1 MAAEGRVL
9 IVGAGPVGLVCALSL
24 ARAGVPVRVLEAGA
38 ELPRDLRAST
48 FHPPTLDMLDRLGLA
63 ASLIASGLV
72 TPTWQIRLHAT
83 HEKAEFDLSVLA
95 DETAHPYRLQCEQ
108 DRLTA
113 LALDALR
120 AEPLAEMWFGT
131 TVESVEQ
138 DGDGVTVLAR
148 RDGER
153 TALRCPWLVG
163 ADGARS
169 VVRRAVGLDFSGETY
184 PETTILATTR
194 FPFEEHLPGL
204 SNVNYVWA
212 PGGTFSLLRLPGFW
226 RCSLH
231 TAEGES
237 VEAVLTP
244 EGVER
249 KLQAIVPRPTPYE
262 VLEVRPYRIHQRVVE
277 TYRVGRVLLAGDAA
291 HLNSPSGGMGMNGG
305 VHDAVNLAEKLAR
318 IWTGGD
324 ESLLDLYVRQRRP
337 VAVEEILAQADRNRA
352 RMRETSDE
360 RRREMLRDLQTVA
373 ADPVRAK
380 AHLMRSSMID
390 GLRRAEA
397 IR

>member
-24 ARAGVPVRVLEAGA
+24 ARSGVPVRLLEANTG
-38 ELPRDLRAST
+38 LPRDLRAST

-63 ASLIASGLV
+63 APLIAAGLV

-113 LALDALR
+113 LALEALR
-120 AEPLAEMWFGT
+120 AEPLAEIWFGV
-131 TVESVEQ
+131 TVESVDQ
-138 DGDGVTVLAR
+138 DGDGVTVLTR

-153 TALRCPWLVG
+153 LALRAPWLVG

-169 VVRRAVGLDFSGETY
+169 VVRKSVGLEFAGETY

-231 TAEGES
+231 TAAGES
-237 VEAVLTP
+237 VEEVLTP

-262 VLEVRPYRIHQRVVE
+262 VQEVRPYRIHQRVVE

-305 VHDAVNLAEKLAR
+305 VHDAVNLSDKLAR
-318 IWTGGD
+318 VWRGGD
-324 ESLLDLYVRQRRP
+324 DALLDLYVRQRRP
-337 VAVEEILAQADRNRA
+337 IAVEEILAQADRNRA

-360 RRREMLRDLQTVA
+360 RRREMLRDLQDVA

-380 AHLMRSSMID
+380 AHLMRSSMIE